1 MLLKATPPP
10 PPTTTHF
17 GTFAIKMPNH
27 DSNCSI
33 LTLQNELIQSAPDLQ
48 QQKQNT
54 IDNIKN
60 RFTVKN
66 LLHVNNY

>member
-1 MLLKATPPP
+1 
-10 PPTTTHF
+10 
-17 GTFAIKMPNH
+17 MPNH
-27 DSNCSI
+27 DSNYSI

>member
-1 MLLKATPPP
+1 
-10 PPTTTHF
+10 
-17 GTFAIKMPNH
+17 MPNH

>member
-1 MLLKATPPP
+1 MLLKATPPPP

-33 LTLQNELIQSAPDLQ
+33 LTLQNEIIQSSPDLL
-48 QQKQNT
+48 QQKKNT

-66 LLHVNNY
+66 LLYQ